1 MFKETITYEDVLLVP
16 KYSEIKSRTECDIG
30 TNLGSNLKLVIP
42 IISSPMDTVTEVS
55 MGVKMSQ
62 NGGLAIIHRYNTIE
76 KQVDLVKGVIVRHD
90 GLIGAAIG
98 ATGDYLER
106 AQELVNTGVKVICV
120 DVAHGHHLLMKE
132 ALAKL
137 TLHLPSSIH
146 IMAGNVATKEG
157 FKDLQNWGAN
167 SIRVGIGNGSIC
179 STRMQTGHGVPSLTA
194 IMECCEVADNAGV
207 IADGGI
213 KTSGDIV
220 KALAAGADAVMLGSM
235 LAGTAQSPG
244 ETIWLDDKQVKTYR
258 GMASSEAQN
267 SWRGKSSTP
276 EGISTTIP
284 YKGDVQAI
292 LDDLVGGIKSGL
304 SYSGARSLQELRFNA
319 EFIRQTNAGQHE
331 SWTHILS
338 GK

>member
-1 MFKETITYEDVLLVP
+1 MFKETITYEDVLLEP
-16 KYSEIKSRTECDIG
+16 RYSDIKSRSECDIG
-30 TNLGSNLKLVIP
+30 TSLGNNLKLVIP
-42 IISSPMDTVTEVS
+42 IIASPMDTVSEVK
-55 MGVKMSQ
+55 MAVKMSE
-62 NGGLAIIHRYNTIE
+62 NGGLAIIHRYNTLE
-76 KQVDLVKGVIVRHD
+76 QQMDLVKGTLVRHD
-90 GLIGAAIG
+90 GLVGVAVG
-98 ATGDYLER
+98 TTGDFAER
-106 AQELVNTGVKVICV
+106 AQEAVNLGAKVICV
-120 DVAHGHHLLMKE
+120 DVAHGHHILMKE
-132 ALAKL
+132 ALEKL
-137 TLHLPSSIH
+137 TLTLPSSVH

-235 LAGTAQSPG
+235 LAGTGEAPG
-244 ETIWLDDKQVKTYR
+244 EMIWINDEARKTYR

-267 SWRGKSSTP
+267 EWRGKSSTP
-276 EGISTTIP
+276 EGISTTVP
-284 YKGDVQAI
+284 YKGPVQSI
-292 LDDLVGGIKSGL
+292 IDDLVGGIKSGL
-304 SYSGARSLQELRFNA
+304 SYSGARSIAELRFNA
-319 EFIRQTNAGQHE
+319 KFIRQTSAGQHE

-338 GK
+338 RK